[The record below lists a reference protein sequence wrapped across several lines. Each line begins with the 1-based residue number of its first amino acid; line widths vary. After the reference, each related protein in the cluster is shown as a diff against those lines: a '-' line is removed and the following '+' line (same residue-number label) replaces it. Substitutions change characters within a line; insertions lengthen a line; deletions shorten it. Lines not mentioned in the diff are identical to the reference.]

1 MSGQTLQSERMV
13 QWADSD
19 PAGRINSPRA
29 FDFAAEAIE
38 GFFRSQLGISYLQLI
53 RNHNLGAP
61 FVHAS
66 CDYLSSLLE
75 GESVRLT
82 LSIERLGT
90 SSITWRVAA
99 AHFDDGRPVFDVR
112 MISTIISMNS
122 GRAVPIPKDFR
133 AAMAPYVIDAAVR
146 VMP

>member
-1 MSGQTLQSERMV
+1 MV

-38 GFFRSQLGISYLQLI
+38 GFYRSQLGISYLQLI

-66 CDYLSSLLE
+66 CDYVSSLLE
-75 GESVRLT
+75 GESVVLT
-82 LSIERLGT
+82 LSIERLGRT
-90 SSITWRVAA
+90 SIAWRVTATRP
-99 AHFDDGRPVFDVR
+99 DDGHPVFNVR
-112 MISTIISMNS
+112 MISTIISMDT
-122 GRAVPIPKDFR
+122 GRAVPIPPEFR
-133 AAMAPYVIDAAVR
+133 EVMAPYVIEASVGAV
-146 VMP
+146 P